1 MISLR
6 ALSEEPRNKVEMPF
20 RRVPQQSDRGSI
32 HDLANGDD
40 EKQPPT
46 EEELRLKSL
55 YEHGLATR
63 DEALLASLGLIAID
77 GAAKDP
83 IAILKHK
90 QYIESLKEKLAEQI
104 QQSANE
110 LSLCFASV
118 EDSTPPELR
127 YMKTRQEDARR
138 NIQPETEFVK
148 RASYSGTSTIKE
160 NSFRRVK

>member
-1 MISLR
+1 
-6 ALSEEPRNKVEMPF
+6 MPF

-32 HDLANGDD
+32 KDLANGDD

-55 YEHGLATR
+55 YEHGLATK

-83 IAILKHK
+83 IAILRHK
-90 QYIESLKEKLAEQI
+90 LYVDSLKEKLAEQI
-104 QQSANE
+104 QQTADE
-110 LSLCFASV
+110 LAPCFAAP
-118 EDSTPPELR
+118 DDPGPIELR
-127 YMKTRQEDARR
+127 YLKARQEAARK
-138 NIQPETEFVK
+138 NIQPETGLVK
-148 RASYSGTSTIKE
+148 QASCSGTSTIKE